1 MADKQKTETEI
12 DIVLYS
18 VAEGVATITM
28 NRPKYHNAQ
37 NGKRITSAVGDEI
50 LKIFLDHAQ
59 GSLHKR
65 AAYLFIQLFSAV
77 I

>member
-37 NGKRITSAVGDEI
+37 NGRMTYE
-50 LKIFLDHAQ
+50 LD
-59 GSLHKR
+59 
-65 AAYLFIQLFSAV
+65 AAR
-77 I
+77 